1 MRIDKVSPICFST
14 FDTAFFASTTGC
26 FCSQRG
32 KCSPTKPLFLHM
44 SHRILSPYCTPHSFI
59 FHTALTAHSQRTLP
73 IHERIFRVTPFR
85 VTPFRVTLQVLLSV
99 VLLGTLVS
107 DVITLRYE
115 RQMQLERINQL
126 ARKLDEG
133 LISSL
138 VLRAKELR
146 PRKARQVASDGITE
160 LEFVL
165 AMLIQL
171 EMIQQVDID
180 PLFAQFRSLDQDGS
194 GVLNEADL
202 GQIAHKYR
210 ERTKEALDLIE
221 R

>member
-1 MRIDKVSPICFST
+1 MLSHEATVSPHVTPHSFAILH
-14 FDTAFFASTTGC
+14 TAFFRHIA
-26 FCSQRG
+26 
-32 KCSPTKPLFLHM
+32 
-44 SHRILSPYCTPHSFI
+44 HRILSPYCTPHSFI

-73 IHERIFRVTPFR
+73 IHERIFRVTPFRVTPFRVTPFR